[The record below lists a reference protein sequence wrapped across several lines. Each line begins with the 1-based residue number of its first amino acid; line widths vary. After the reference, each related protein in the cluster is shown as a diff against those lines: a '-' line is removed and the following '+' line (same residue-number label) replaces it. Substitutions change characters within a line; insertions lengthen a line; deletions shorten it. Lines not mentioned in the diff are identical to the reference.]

1 MGFNVSWHRCIY
13 YLCGLNNLTINSIF
27 MKRIFLI
34 GLVISII
41 VPCASAQNKK
51 KKDKEVFQLLTKT
64 DTISYIIGSD
74 IGKNIKTSKIDISQ
88 SAFNQGVIMGYEGT
102 DTLFTKEQ
110 IDKIMQVFQSEM
122 QAKMEAEKAVKS
134 KDNKEKGI
142 AYRAEYKKKE
152 GVIEL
157 ADGLQYR
164 IIKEGAG
171 NTPKETDTVSV
182 YYKGTLIDGTVF
194 DATTEGEPV
203 SFPLNNLIKGW
214 TEGIQLMK
222 AGSKYEFVIPSD
234 LGYGDREV
242 GPIPAGSTLVF
253 EVELLS
259 IKPGQ

>member
-1 MGFNVSWHRCIY
+1 
-13 YLCGLNNLTINSIF
+13 
-27 MKRIFLI
+27 MKRILSI
-34 GLVISII
+34 TLVTVFTVST
-41 VPCASAQNKK
+41 VFAQGKK
-51 KKDKEVFQLLTKT
+51 KKEEFQLKTKT

-74 IGKNIKTSKIDISQ
+74 IGKNIKTNNISFAQ
-88 SAFNQGVIMGYEGT
+88 EAFNLGVTMGYNGT
-102 DTLFTKEQ
+102 DTLLTKEQ
-110 IDKIMQVFQSEM
+110 IEKTMQAFQMEM
-122 QAKMEAEKAVKS
+122 QAKMESEKTIKS
-134 KDNKEKGI
+134 LENKEKGTS
-142 AYRAEYKKKE
+142 YLAENKKKE

-157 ADGLQYR
+157 PDGLQYR
-164 IIKEGAG
+164 ILKEGTG
-171 NTPKETDTVSV
+171 NSPKETDTVTV

-222 AGSKYEFVIPSD
+222 TGSKYEFVIPSN

-253 EVELLS
+253 EVELVG